1 MNRPNIAILIIRL
14 TFASLLLLL
23 SACAPFLGGGTPTPA
38 AAPVTLTIAPP
49 ISPTVPPSP
58 TPPPTVIS
66 PTVPPP
72 PIATTPAGQ
81 PPTLVVPPTGTP
93 GIFVHGR
100 VTAPDGSGLANIAIC
115 QSFAS
120 YPGTVVAT
128 TDTDGYYTAPFSFIP
143 GDEMVTVWPSTSDYV
158 FDPPDYYWRHYYG
171 FEDRPLNFVGSPAV
185 STAVPPFPCQK

>member
-1 MNRPNIAILIIRL
+1 MNRPNIVILIIRL
-14 TFASLLLLL
+14 TLASLLLLL
-23 SACAPFLGGGTPTPA
+23 SACSPFLGGGTSTPG
-38 AAPVTLTIAPP
+38 AAPVTLTIVPP
-49 ISPTVPPSP
+49 ISPTPAPSP

-72 PIATTPAGQ
+72 VATTPASQ

-100 VTAPDGSGLANIAIC
+100 VTAPDGSGLANIPIC
-115 QSFAS
+115 QTFAS

-128 TDTDGYYTAPFSFIP
+128 TNTDGYYTAPFSFIP
-143 GDEMVTVWPSTSDYV
+143 GDEMVTVWPSTSGYV
-158 FDPPDYYWRHYYG
+158 FDPPEYYWRHYYG